1 MVSDLTARVAA
12 LFVPGSRPDRF
23 AKAAGSGADAII
35 LELEDAVAAPAKVTA
50 RQCVVAWK
58 GVPACRTFVRIN
70 GRRSP
75 WFADDLSG
83 LGSSSPDAAVL
94 PKTESAED
102 IAAVIETLGR
112 PIPVVALIETARGL
126 DRLPEIL
133 GCLAVPFLAFGSID
147 FSLDLGCAHTRA
159 ALLNARSEL
168 VWRVDFCRDA
178 IDRTRLS
185 RCSGAISP

>member
-1 MVSDLTARVAA
+1 MVCDLTAPVAA

-35 LELEDAVAAPAKVTA
+35 LDLEDAVAAPAKVTA

-83 LGSSSPDAAVL
+83 LGSSSPDAVVL

-112 PIPVVALIETARGL
+112 AIPVVALIESCRGPDRNCRGL
-126 DRLPEIL
+126 DRLPDIL
-133 GCLAVPFLAFGSID
+133 ACLAVPFLAFGSID
-147 FSLDLGCAHTRA
+147 FSLDLGCAHTRP

-168 VWRVDFCRDA
+168 VWR
-178 IDRTRLS
+178 S
-185 RCSGAISP
+185 

>member
-1 MVSDLTARVAA
+1 MVSDLTAPVAA

-83 LGSSSPDAAVL
+83 LGSSSPDAVVL

-102 IAAVIETLGR
+102 
-112 PIPVVALIETARGL
+112 
-126 DRLPEIL
+126 
-133 GCLAVPFLAFGSID
+133 S
-147 FSLDLGCAHTRA
+147 AHTRA